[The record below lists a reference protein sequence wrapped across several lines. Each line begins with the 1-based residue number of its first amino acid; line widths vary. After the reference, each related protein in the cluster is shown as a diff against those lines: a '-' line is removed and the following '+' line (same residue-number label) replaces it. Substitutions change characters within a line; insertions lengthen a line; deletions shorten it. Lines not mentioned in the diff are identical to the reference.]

1 MVLSTNF
8 LSNEFNWYD
17 IINYISF
24 GHVRVLV
31 ANFDNGM
38 KNTFIS
44 NSVKKNPQVNRSI
57 PQTLL
62 VERIATKIGCHCG
75 SGISWLIAK

>member
-44 NSVKKNPQVNRSI
+44 NSVKKNLRSTDQY
-57 PQTLL
+57 PKLFSLSVLQQ
-62 VERIATKIGCHCG
+62 K
-75 SGISWLIAK
+75 